1 MKRALII
8 AAMFILFSSCEKNDM
23 TLMNTEVK
31 FTIAGPVTRVTTVD
45 NVTSFEN
52 NDVIAITST
61 GLLED
66 ITAEEYTVTND
77 GLSGKDV
84 KYNDEASASFIAHYP
99 TSAVYDAGSKSV
111 TFTVPAEQTAMNFYK
126 NMFMVAENTGNPET
140 PTVNLQFKHKLAWV
154 KIVLNNIEGNS
165 VLLTNVKPTATWTAQ
180 NLEASGEATEI
191 NAWKQGETQVY
202 WVLVPQQTITAG
214 SRLVMIETADKT
226 FDYSLTED
234 LTLSSSKIKTITL
247 SMTEKEK
254 ISAVF
259 SVDNMDEATWEDED
273 TSLSGT
279 VGELEIPAIQVITE
293 DAGNFAN
300 VTELA
305 TGATGLKNITTDGWN
320 AVINAQTSGTI
331 ALNQEDQCVEFT
343 TNNGANWYNV
353 AVVYRSTATVKAGTY
368 TLSIDAKSEMAGELR
383 FILASYD
390 GQNEFNKNLYQT
402 TTTEYPATPYQKTI
416 TINENY
422 NGLLVAITAK
432 TPANVKYSI
441 KSVSLIEVK

>member
-1 MKRALII
+1 MYRCAL
-8 AAMFILFSSCEKNDM
+8 
-23 TLMNTEVK
+23 
-31 FTIAGPVTRVTTVD
+31 P
-45 NVTSFEN
+45 
-52 NDVIAITST
+52 
-61 GLLED
+61 
-66 ITAEEYTVTND
+66 
-77 GLSGKDV
+77 
-84 KYNDEASASFIAHYP
+84 
-99 TSAVYDAGSKSV
+99 
-111 TFTVPAEQTAMNFYK
+111 
-126 NMFMVAENTGNPET
+126 
-140 PTVNLQFKHKLAWV
+140 
-154 KIVLNNIEGNS
+154 
-165 VLLTNVKPTATWTAQ
+165 
-180 NLEASGEATEI
+180 
-191 NAWKQGETQVY
+191 
-202 WVLVPQQTITAG
+202 
-214 SRLVMIETADKT
+214 
-226 FDYSLTED
+226 
-234 LTLSSSKIKTITL
+234 
-247 SMTEKEK
+247 
-254 ISAVF
+254 
-259 SVDNMDEATWEDED
+259 EATWEDED

-320 AVINAQTSGTI
+320 AVINAQASGTI

-390 GQNEFNKNLYQT
+390 GQNEFNKSLYQT

-416 TINENY
+416 TIDKNY

-432 TPANVKYSI
+432 TPATVKYSI